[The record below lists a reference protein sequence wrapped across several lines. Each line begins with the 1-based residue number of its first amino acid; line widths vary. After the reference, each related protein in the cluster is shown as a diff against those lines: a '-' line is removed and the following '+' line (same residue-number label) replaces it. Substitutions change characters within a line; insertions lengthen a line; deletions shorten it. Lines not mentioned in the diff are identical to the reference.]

1 MTEYTTEQVI
11 EYLHIYGEMVY
22 LYETFSAGVMAEESC
37 QNAQKAIDVANTRF
51 PEELKDEKFKFY
63 LNGLEKIVEVNLYN
77 S

>member
-51 PEELKDEKFKFY
+51 PEELKD
-63 LNGLEKIVEVNLYN
+63 
-77 S
+77 